1 MSELSI
7 STENSAAAG
16 SHTDNTMTH
25 GVTEKAAK
33 ISSFSEKVKN
43 NLRNFFPF
51 TMEAV
56 RGDEMDTQEEELE
69 ADYEET
75 SRQRSKVRVSTST
88 KLPGINELTPPLVT
102 PLVDHGAAMENAV
115 IRIVNSLGEQREQM
129 SIRLIGLERAV
140 HVERESLREKTN
152 RNRQTDRRSEGA
164 KNL

>member
-1 MSELSI
+1 MRLTSESTPVEPGHNFATSTGTLDWEDMSELSI

-33 ISSFSEKVKN
+33 TSSFSEKVKN
-43 NLRNFFPF
+43 TLGNFFPF

-56 RGDEMDTQEEELE
+56 TGDEMDTQEE
-69 ADYEET
+69 ADYKET

-88 KLPGINELTPPLVT
+88 KLPGINEVTPPLVT

-115 IRIVNSLGEQREQM
+115 IRIVNSLGEQ
-129 SIRLIGLERAV
+129 
-140 HVERESLREKTN
+140 
-152 RNRQTDRRSEGA
+152 SE
-164 KNL
+164 